1 MKLDLIYMPVAV
13 FALALITSIASR
25 FIVNKEKVERCIE
38 IIERW
43 NEMREKAI
51 RTKDRKLYRR
61 VMKRKSMVDKAK
73 SGLDT
78 EKFKVSTVNMLI
90 FVVGIWLMSNIFSQ
104 ESYILMPLFQ
114 TQLNLYWW
122 YFINSLWCF
131 PLANRLIG
139 TPIPLPKYMTKRGRI

>member
-1 MKLDLIYMPVAV
+1 
-13 FALALITSIASR
+13 
-25 FIVNKEKVERCIE
+25 
-38 IIERW
+38 
-43 NEMREKAI
+43 MREKAI

-78 EKFKVSTVNMLI
+78 EKFKVSTVNMII

-114 TQLNLYWW
+114 TRLDLYWW

-139 TPIPLPKYMTKRGRI
+139 TPIPFPKYMTKRGRI

>member
-90 FVVGIWLMSNIFSQ
+90 FVVGIWLMSNIFSLPG
-104 ESYILMPLFQ
+104 ILH
-114 TQLNLYWW
+114 
-122 YFINSLWCF
+122 INATF
-131 PLANRLIG
+131 PNSIRSILVVLHKFPMVFS
-139 TPIPLPKYMTKRGRI
+139 TSQ